1 MPIFLLKSIM
11 SLIFFSA
18 ALGAALSMLTLM
30 GRQNR
35 KMKPSLLKTLHKI
48 NGYIFLLLLMVIS
61 YFCIQY
67 VAGVGDR
74 LPPRAISHSILAL
87 FLIVIFFI
95 KISIVRFFKQ
105 FLKFVPVLGIIVLS
119 LAFVVCATSAGF
131 YLLRSADSYAE
142 SIDDSTLPVNS
153 LEGSAEKGKVLFQNN
168 CSFCHYADKEESQ
181 TGPGLKNLLKK
192 DKLPHS
198 GRPATVENIRNQLIH
213 PVHSMPSF
221 QDLPELDIADLLAYL
236 KII

>member
-48 NGYIFLLLLMVIS
+48 NGYIFLLLLMVTS

-131 YLLRSADSYAE
+131 YLLRSADSYSE
-142 SIDDSTLPVNS
+142 SIDDSTLPINS
-153 LEGSAEKGKVLFQNN
+153 LESSAEK
-168 CSFCHYADKEESQ
+168 
-181 TGPGLKNLLKK
+181 
-192 DKLPHS
+192 
-198 GRPATVENIRNQLIH
+198 
-213 PVHSMPSF
+213 
-221 QDLPELDIADLLAYL
+221 
-236 KII
+236 

>member
-1 MPIFLLKSIM
+1 MG
-11 SLIFFSA
+11 LIFFAA

-35 KMKPSLLKTLHKI
+35 KMTSSLLKILHKI
-48 NGYIFLLLLMVIS
+48 NGYIFLLLLMIIS
-61 YFCIQY
+61 YVCIKY

-74 LPPRAISHSILAL
+74 LPPRAISHSVLAL
-87 FLIVIFFI
+87 FLLILFFI

-119 LAFVVCATSAGF
+119 LAFVVTATSAGF
-131 YLLRSADSYAE
+131 YLLRSTNSFSE
-142 SIDDSTLPVNS
+142 SMDDPILPLNS
-153 LEGSAEKGKVLFQNN
+153 LYGSAEKGKILFQDK

-181 TGPGLKNLLKK
+181 TGPGLKGLLKK

-198 GRPATVENIRNQLIH
+198 GRPATVENIRNQLIR

-221 QDLPELDIADLLAYL
+221 KDLPDQDIADLLAYL
-236 KII
+236 GII

>member
-1 MPIFLLKSIM
+1 MG
-11 SLIFFSA
+11 LIFFAA

-35 KMKPSLLKTLHKI
+35 KIKPSLLKILHKI
-48 NGYIFLLLLMVIS
+48 NGYIFLLLLLVIS
-61 YFCIQY
+61 YICIKY

-74 LPPRAISHSILAL
+74 LPPRAISHSVLAL
-87 FLIVIFFI
+87 FLLILFFI
-95 KISIVRFFKQ
+95 KILIVRFFKQ

-119 LAFVVCATSAGF
+119 LAFVVTATSAGF
-131 YLLRSADSYAE
+131 YLIRSANSFSE
-142 SIDDSTLPVNS
+142 SMDDSTLPMNS
-153 LEGSAEKGKVLFQNN
+153 LELEGSAEKGKVLFQNK
-168 CSFCHYADKEESQ
+168 CSFCHYADKEENQ
-181 TGPGLKNLLKK
+181 TGPSLKGLLKK

-221 QDLPELDIADLLAYL
+221 KDLPDQDIADLLAYL
-236 KII
+236 GII